1 MRCVLCLVLLSGVIG
16 CGDASNTEM
25 RTPATPEI
33 DAGPYDDYFEGGGV
47 LKPDSIGLVIR
58 DVRFFGRNEDGTT
71 DGFDLDGH
79 TSQSGEAASCGH
91 ADTTD
96 SEGREGIDNQLGA
109 AWDNLLEPVVGE
121 ATHALIKGAINEGR
135 LLLGIELSKL
145 DDAMNAKSAELF
157 FFKAMADPDVG
168 TRGLISPDQT
178 YYVDTDGPMS
188 VIESVEMTHGSLTAG
203 PVEFDI
209 PIDIL
214 DEYFIVT
221 VADARIRLQVN
232 EDGSA
237 TGLIGGIIDVAALLD
252 EGYETNA
259 AQEFRLVTPFFFSN
273 TDMWPDESGQC
284 RGMSVAIRVEATP
297 GFIVHPAQ

>member
-1 MRCVLCLVLLSGVIG
+1 M
-16 CGDASNTEM
+16 
-25 RTPATPEI
+25 
-33 DAGPYDDYFEGGGV
+33 
-47 LKPDSIGLVIR
+47 
-58 DVRFFGRNEDGTT
+58 
-71 DGFDLDGH
+71 
-79 TSQSGEAASCGH
+79 
-91 ADTTD
+91 
-96 SEGREGIDNQLGA
+96 
-109 AWDNLLEPVVGE
+109 VGE

-157 FFKAMADPDVG
+157 FFKALADPDVG

-221 VADARIRLQVN
+221 VAELAYDCKSMRM
-232 EDGSA
+232 
-237 TGLIGGIIDVAALLD
+237 
-252 EGYETNA
+252 
-259 AQEFRLVTPFFFSN
+259 AQQRPVGVYRCCPS
-273 TDMWPDESGQC
+273 
-284 RGMSVAIRVEATP
+284 R
-297 GFIVHPAQ
+297 